1 MLFNGERFRKNRL
14 TAAAFLYVWLVIT
27 ILVGVGQFFYYTSDK
42 QLREVNKQ
50 VKISTYVAFTFDYVG
65 SGNLIKVK
73 PFGTRI
79 DSSKWLSILENKS
92 PQEYAVLKNEWAGIV
107 CSPGIST
114 IIVFL
119 MMLIG
124 FIKTKIFKYRKKND
138 RHFV

>member
-1 MLFNGERFRKNRL
+1 MLFNGEKFRKNRL

-42 QLREVNKQ
+42 KLREVNKP

-92 PQEYAVLKNEWAGIV
+92 PQEYAVLNSHRGYIV
-107 CSPGIST
+107 CNPANVYKLRCQEIPLQLNQQIIKNSSCIST
-114 IIVFL
+114 KPVL
-119 MMLIG
+119 
-124 FIKTKIFKYRKKND
+124 
-138 RHFV
+138 